1 MLSATSSPALAS
13 LSLARAD
20 TPPAGE
26 TGCGCA
32 WPPVLRID
40 GMNQI
45 RWRLVS
51 LLFWLTVFF
60 NIERLDLD
68 LGQIDTI
75 NLPSSVYLIG
85 TVGAVLALMPM
96 FQRRPMLL
104 LIAGALACYVGS
116 LLLTSEPV
124 LGGVHTYLTLS
135 AALMLVLTI
144 YLAYSLGRSL
154 SEFLSA
160 VEEMTFSARG
170 GQLHSGIEAQDL
182 VQREMV
188 FSRRSQ
194 RPLSLVLLQAE
205 AESMNLM
212 MHRLIQ
218 DIQRMMLQRYLLS
231 TVSRVLSRHVRRTDL
246 ITEGPEPGQIVLLAP
261 ETTTQDAQAL
271 GDRLAQVTRDRL
283 GVEASFSVVT
293 FPEHALTYEE
303 LLNVAQSR
311 LREQR
316 VALPPA
322 VEPEEQI
329 TRLAQQHAHE
339 PLPPSSAEIA
349 DAADAA
355 A

>member
-1 MLSATSSPALAS
+1 MKH
-13 LSLARAD
+13 
-20 TPPAGE
+20 
-26 TGCGCA
+26 
-32 WPPVLRID
+32 
-40 GMNQI
+40 I

-75 NLPSSVYLIG
+75 NLPSSVYVIG
-85 TVGAVLALMPM
+85 TLGALLALTPT
-96 FQRRPMLL
+96 FQRRPAIV
-104 LIAGALACYVGS
+104 LIALSLACYVGS
-116 LLLTSEPV
+116 LLVTAEPV
-124 LGGVHTYLTLS
+124 LGGVYTYLTLS

-144 YLAYSLGRSL
+144 YLAYNLGRSL
-154 SEFLSA
+154 SEFMLA
-160 VEEMTFSARG
+160 VEEMTFSSRG
-170 GQLHSGIEAQDL
+170 GGLHGGTAAQEL

-205 AESMNLM
+205 ADSMNLM

-246 ITEGPEPGQIVLLAP
+246 LTEGPEPGQIVLLAP
-261 ETTTQDAQAL
+261 ETNARDAEAL

-283 GVEASFSVVT
+283 GVEASYSVVT

-303 LLNVAQSR
+303 LLNVAQIR

-329 TRLAQQHAHE
+329 TRLAQQHAHD
-339 PLPPSSAEIA
+339 PLPAGPDVADIA